1 MLVPKIIL
9 NFYYAR
15 AEEEKSQIRGIYNDV
30 LKLTDPFTT
39 ISDSGKQRLGSR
51 RQIDSAI
58 VDAIDAITSFIMDSI
73 MSRTGKWCE
82 FILDKKKIN
91 EENLDNQS
99 SNLDDVEKFLQEDT
113 DKVFSYIQSSNYFK
127 EISRAVKSFVR
138 VGTGAY
144 AIRATGSNA
153 IPFIYQYIGLDN
165 LFILED
171 NLSRPN
177 IVFKKHPELN
187 ASKIKDLFGA
197 DAKLPSGLSEDEPK
211 TTVDVMEVVIP
222 NYDEETA
229 KTTFYYM
236 VMDDKFDFTI
246 KEMEMEYNPFV
257 VFRWDVIEGNS
268 WGTSAVINN
277 YDIIEDLETYK
288 EIFKKQA
295 KRKAN
300 PAGIFYGN
308 EALFYSLDFEEG
320 KMNYGGDPKLEGE
333 QMANYQVLDDAGNL
347 MPLDKVIAECR
358 SSFRQAL
365 MVDDLVA
372 GTMSQGKDVTATFVA
387 YKQELFRKRFSA
399 TYELINSELLEPTF
413 KAPFTIMLEQ
423 ELLNTTDEILKVTQ
437 IRYINA
443 LSKASDMAEVNK
455 IMDYAGILGRLEQAK
470 QIGITLNYPKTTA
483 EIANLIGMKKELI
496 PTEEELEQIQQMK
509 LQQLQQ
515 GMGGM
520 IPNETAV
527 SASTTEG

>member
-9 NFYYAR
+9 NFYYAK

-39 ISDSGKQRLGSR
+39 ISDSGKQRLGER
-51 RQIDSAI
+51 RKIDSAI
-58 VDAIDAITSFIMDSI
+58 VDSIDAITSFIMDSI

-82 FILDKKKIN
+82 FILDEKKIN
-91 EENLDNQS
+91 EENLDEQS
-99 SNLDDVEKFLQEDT
+99 ADLNEVQKYLQADT

-165 LFILED
+165 LYILED

-177 IVFKKHPELN
+177 IIFKKHPELN
-187 ASKIKDLFGA
+187 ASKIKDLFGEE
-197 DAKLPSGLSEDEPK
+197 AKFPNGLSEDEPK
-211 TTVDVMEVVIP
+211 TVIDVMEIVIP
-222 NYDEETA
+222 EYNEATAETIY
-229 KTTFYYM
+229 KYM
-236 VMDDKFDFTI
+236 VMDSKFDFTI
-246 KEMEMEYNPFV
+246 REMEMPYNPFV
-257 VFRWDVIEGNS
+257 VFRWDVIEGSS
-268 WGTSAVINN
+268 WGTSAVVNN
-277 YDIIEDLETYK
+277 YDIIEELEVYK
-288 EIFKKQA
+288 EIYKKQA

-300 PAGIFYGN
+300 PPGIFFGN
-308 EALFYSLDFEEG
+308 ESLFYALDFEEG
-320 KMNYGGDPKLEGE
+320 KMNYGGDPKLEGQ
-333 QMANYQVLDDAGNL
+333 QMGAYQVLDDAGNL
-347 MPLDKVIAECR
+347 MPLDKVINECR
-358 SSFRQAL
+358 SAFRQAL

-423 ELLNTTDEILKVTQ
+423 KLLNTTEEIMKVTQ

-455 IMDYAGILGRLEQAK
+455 IMDYAGIMGKLEQAK
-470 QIGITLNYPKTTA
+470 QIGISLNYPKTATK
-483 EIANLIGMKKELI
+483 IADKLGMDKELI
-496 PTEEELEQIQQMK
+496 PTTEELEAIQEIKMQQM
-509 LQQLQQ
+509 QQ
-515 GMGGM
+515 GLGGM
-520 IPNETAV
+520 PDATV
-527 SASTTEG
+527 TPSATEG